1 MGLGLRKQD
10 RALIRFGTLGKS
22 KRPLRPIRHPSSRW
36 EDAPSIA
43 QAKIPQGPR
52 VMQRIM
58 RDPAV
63 RRRAK
68 AGGVDQ
74 L

>member
-10 RALIRFGTLGKS
+10 RALIRFGTLRKS
-22 KRPLRPIRHPSSRW
+22 KRPLRPIRHPL
-36 EDAPSIA
+36 AGKTTPSIP